1 MTNPIQNKEEK
12 LIEEK
17 PPVLSTW
24 NQLYLIVFINTVI
37 LILLFYLITKMF
49 S

>member
-1 MTNPIQNKEEK
+1 MSNQLQNEEDK

-17 PPVLSTW
+17 PPALSTW
-24 NQLYLIVFINTVI
+24 NKLYLIVFINTVI
-37 LILLFYLITKMF
+37 LILLFYYFTKMF

>member
-1 MTNPIQNKEEK
+1 MTNQIQNNEEK

-24 NQLYLIVFINTVI
+24 NQLYLIVFVNTVI
-37 LILLFYLITKMF
+37 LILLFYLFTKMF

>member
-1 MTNPIQNKEEK
+1 MKNQIKNEEEK

-17 PPVLSTW
+17 PPILSSW

-37 LILLFYLITKMF
+37 LILLFYLFTKMF

>member
-1 MTNPIQNKEEK
+1 MTEQIQTEEEK

-37 LILLFYLITKMF
+37 LILLFYLFTKMF

>member
-1 MTNPIQNKEEK
+1 MKNQILNEEEK
-12 LIEEK
+12 LTEEK
-17 PPVLSTW
+17 PPALSSW

-37 LILLFYLITKMF
+37 LILLFYLFTKMF